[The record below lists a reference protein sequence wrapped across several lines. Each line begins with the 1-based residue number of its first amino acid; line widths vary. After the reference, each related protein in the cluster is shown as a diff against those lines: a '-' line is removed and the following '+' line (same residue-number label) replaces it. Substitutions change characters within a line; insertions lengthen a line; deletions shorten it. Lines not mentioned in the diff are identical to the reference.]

1 MPPLNDLQSLNGYL
15 ILRKMFKFK
24 CSYGILNIMHLLI
37 VNKTIITFFSPQEIY
52 YELTMI
58 IEKLTNRV

>member
-1 MPPLNDLQSLNGYL
+1 MLPLSDLQSLNGYL

-24 CSYGILNIMHLLI
+24 CFYGIFNIMHLLI
-37 VNKTIITFFSPQEIY
+37 VNKKIITFFFPPEIY

-58 IEKLTNRV
+58 IEKLTKRV